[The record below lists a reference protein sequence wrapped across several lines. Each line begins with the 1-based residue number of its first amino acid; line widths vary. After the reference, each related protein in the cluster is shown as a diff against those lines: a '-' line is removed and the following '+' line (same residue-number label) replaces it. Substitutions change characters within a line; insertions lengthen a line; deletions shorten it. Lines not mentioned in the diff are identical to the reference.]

1 MVKFFIL
8 FFILIFI
15 NSFSQDTLSDKQLK
29 LDNSVMF
36 GITSVPLF
44 FIYNMSDFNTKSGTI
59 IHITSGAATIS
70 CLSIMLVNSKGKNIS
85 RNTCF
90 ILAGF
95 LDGFNQEL
103 LFHYSKVKDKLPYL
117 NDQYFDP
124 SISWKN
130 KYESNILFSET
141 LLVGLTDGYHL
152 TRTLNKGFV
161 IGGVLLLDYKK
172 GSFKRC
178 LKQFGIGS
186 CLYVIS
192 KGIIHQAFKN

>member
-1 MVKFFIL
+1 MKNFIIFL
-8 FFILIFI
+8 LI
-15 NSFSQDTLSDKQLK
+15 SFNCYSQDTLRDKQLK

-103 LFHYSKVKDKLPYL
+103 LFHYSKIKAKLPYL

-124 SISWKN
+124 SISWQN
-130 KYESNILFSET
+130 KYNSNIPFSET

-178 LKQFGIGS
+178 LKQFGIACG
-186 CLYVIS
+186 LYSLS
-192 KGIIHQAFKN
+192 KGITHQVFKIN